1 MRQGASTI
9 PTPRRAAWH
18 GPCSRG
24 DKMPSLTA
32 RPDNRLHT
40 RVGACG
46 LSAIALVAGCS
57 VISGIDDLAYDLQV
71 DGGSQT
77 TASGAGGGGGAAAA
91 TSSSASATSTSSS
104 SASGT
109 GGDGGTG
116 GATSSS
122 GMGGVGGAGG
132 AGGGPTCGDG
142 IISVGEECDD
152 QNMLDGDGCAACL
165 VECSGPGEFVD
176 PTTHHCY
183 RIYTDTKSWS
193 VAAAICTAEG
203 FTLAAIS
210 SEPEQI
216 LIGAHLVVNTNT
228 WVGGNDLAVEGTFV
242 WSNGE
247 IFGFTS
253 WDAGEPN
260 NNNGEDCMKLD
271 GNSVPIGKWDDNECG
286 DSHRYLCERPPA
298 GTPE

>member
-1 MRQGASTI
+1 
-9 PTPRRAAWH
+9 
-18 GPCSRG
+18 
-24 DKMPSLTA
+24 MPSLIT
-32 RPDNRLHT
+32 RPDNRFHP

-57 VISGIDDLAYDLQV
+57 VISGIDDLAYDLQA

-77 TASGAGGGGGAAAA
+77 TASGAGGDGGAATT

-104 SASGT
+104 SSASGT
-109 GGDGGTG
+109 GGQGGTG
-116 GATSSS
+116 GGTSSS
-122 GMGGVGGAGG
+122 GMGG

-142 IISVGEECDD
+142 ILSVGEECDD
-152 QNMLDGDGCAACL
+152 QNMIDGDGCALCL

-183 RIYTDTKSWS
+183 RLYADTKSWS
-193 VAAAICTAEG
+193 VADATCTAEG

-210 SEPEQI
+210 SAPEQT
-216 LIGAHLVVNTNT
+216 LIAAHLVVNTNT
-228 WVGGNDLAVEGTFV
+228 WVGGNDLLAEGLFL

-260 NNNGEDCMKLD
+260 DNNGEDCMKLD
-271 GNSVPIGKWDDNECG
+271 GNSAPIGRWDDNDCN
-286 DSHRYLCERPPA
+286 DSHRYLCERAPA
-298 GTPE
+298 GQP